1 MSKRLRSC
9 ATATGCL
16 LLFWLATEREAQAAN
31 NNVGW
36 ALADCASC
44 TTAYTPL
51 AAYSHNS
58 AGGAITIV
66 REETGFY
73 DVSFDLLYTGA
84 PDDVQAT
91 AYFTNGTCDAVSKG
105 HSGTTVI
112 VRVACY
118 DANGNDADRKFTL
131 LYQSRDTN
139 MGTAS
144 KGLAFLDASQF
155 TTASYTPA
163 TQYNSTGASNTMVRN
178 STGNYT
184 ATLPGLTA
192 TGGDVQVTALNP
204 DTGTNRCKAVN
215 WSAASTGTTVN
226 VHCYDQTGAFDDTPF
241 TLAYALDLP
250 FGRAAPAATSEG
262 AYALASNDTN
272 TSVYTPSKS
281 YNFSNFGTGYLKAQ
295 KTATG
300 QYTVS
305 VPGSL
310 SYTSSLVLVTAE
322 GGGSDYCNVESWN
335 NTTNQIFVDCYA
347 QGGAAVDSKFDVA
360 FQTGS

>member
-16 LLFWLATEREAQAAN
+16 LLFALATEREAQAAN
-31 NNVGW
+31 NVGW
-36 ALADCASC
+36 AWANCSSC
-44 TTAYTPL
+44 TAPYTAPVG
-51 AAYSHNS
+51 YSYNS
-58 AGGAITIV
+58 AGGTITIV
-66 REETGFY
+66 REATGLY
-73 DVSFDLLYTGA
+73 DVVFDSLYTGA

-91 AYFTNGTCDAVSKG
+91 AYFTNGTCDAVLKS
-105 HSGTTVI
+105 HSGTTVAA
-112 VRVACY
+112 RVACY
-118 DANGNDADRKFTL
+118 DASGNNADSQFTL
-131 LYQSRDTN
+131 LYQSRDKN

-163 TQYNSTGASNTMVRN
+163 IQYNSAGTTNTMVRN

-204 DTGTNRCKAVN
+204 DTGTSRCKVAS

-226 VHCYDQTGAFDDTPF
+226 VHCYDETGAFDDSPF

-250 FGRAAPAATSEG
+250 FGRAATATSSEG
-262 AYALASNDTN
+262 AYALANNDTD

-300 QYTVS
+300 QYIVS